1 MAQQRRFSGGAVA
14 AAATLPTLLGATGVL
29 LAALPAT
36 PAQAQAAGAELRV
49 LSPRP
54 NAVLGSETFSLDVSF
69 KSRSKSPVLSAEL
82 WVDGV
87 RWVRRDLDSPQV
99 KNVLSFA
106 VDASTL
112 SEGAHAVVV
121 KVFCANGAVSSTQI
135 NVQAGTNSGVSE
147 GATSGPQMKFIAPV
161 NGKRV
166 AGTVDITMD
175 APTKAGMNPYVTF
188 YVDKQ
193 FKTLK
198 NYPPYS
204 YAWDTTGVANGYH
217 TVEAMGYTDASNA
230 TTTRRVT
237 VYVDNAGG
245 ATDIKSDIPDLSE
258 ARKQA
263 PVTNA
268 ARAAAPVVLPVPK
281 PAVKPAPFAPVGEA
295 AFAAPAVADT
305 DAVSSLGLSKIS
317 TAFRTDAK
325 SLHAV
330 LPGTRKASKT
340 VTAAK
345 VATTTTAQAAQWDV
359 RSADFTPTLPVLS
372 DLSTPAA
379 SVRSVAPVAPVL
391 RLPVVQPTA
400 PRNAPATAIAP
411 RFAAA
416 PPARF
421 APLLPAAAPRPLTK
435 TAPRVTV
442 KPAAMNQGMA
452 RLQSPRKNAKTLQ
465 VAFDG
470 QQIAFDVQPRVEA
483 GLPLAPFRQI
493 FEHTGGQVM
502 WVPETRVVRAVSADR
517 EIVIGVGKSRANVNG
532 QSVSLQ
538 KPAFIEKGRTIV
550 PLSFVGKALDVDV
563 KYDPATGHLQITSK

>member
-14 AAATLPTLLGATGVL
+14 AVATLPTLLGATGVL

-112 SEGAHAVVV
+112 SEGSHAVVV

-147 GATSGPQMKFIAPV
+147 GATNGPQMKFIAPV
-161 NGKRV
+161 NGKHV

-281 PAVKPAPFAPVGEA
+281 PAPFAPVGEA
-295 AFAAPAVADT
+295 TFAAPAVADT

-330 LPGTRKASKT
+330 LPGTSKASKT

-359 RSADFTPTLPVLS
+359 RSADVTPTLPAPSSL
-372 DLSTPAA
+372 AA
-379 SVRSVAPVAPVL
+379 PFSAVRSVAPVL

-400 PRNAPATAIAP
+400 PRTATAIAP

-421 APLLPAAAPRPLTK
+421 APLLPAAAPRPLTQA
-435 TAPRVTV
+435 APRVTV
-442 KPAAMNQGMA
+442 RPAAMNQGIA